1 MAKNKVIDPIGQIL
15 TLAARRH
22 RIRTAAMLSDIGLF
36 PGQDKVLEALQGV
49 DGLTM
54 SEIAATLDVRPPTA
68 SKMVAR
74 MAAQDLLE
82 RKGREGDARMV
93 MVSITEVGRGRLDD
107 LRRIAKRVER
117 EALDGLDDKD
127 IRRLRRLLKKLARNL
142 AGKGAGHEARLPDG
156 DAADA
161 GDMPE
166 PADAEDQQPSAPS
179 ARLRLNLNPFLGGFC
194 EVIPSWHRC
203 RNSAP
208 RASGPYEGWS
218 PWAASRQSLSRA
230 LSLRG

>member
-49 DGLTM
+49 EGLTM

-142 AGKGAGHEARLPDG
+142 AGKGAGHETRL
-156 DAADA
+156 ADSESA
-161 GDMPE
+161 EVGDMPE
-166 PADAEDQQPSAPS
+166 PSDAEDRQPSA
-179 ARLRLNLNPFLGGFC
+179 LLG
-194 EVIPSWHRC
+194 
-203 RNSAP
+203 
-208 RASGPYEGWS
+208 
-218 PWAASRQSLSRA
+218 
-230 LSLRG
+230 